1 MQCADRHHRFKA
13 ARLAGQIMEIRLSAR
28 NQWEDSESPPFLDK
42 TFVDSRITIGNNPAA
57 SLCLNGSVLSPEQ
70 MVIANL
76 DTGPKVTNQA
86 EGTFLNGEMLALNE
100 SRLLKDGDLLDIG
113 TYRISVSLSSDPKT
127 VLDDRAASND
137 LVVDHAY
144 DTAPAQVGEE
154 LLTAPGDDSS
164 RSRSELT
171 GPFLQGTNQKSKPAK
186 SFGAILDSLRTDED
200 RFYFVIEGGNRAGV
214 HVPIE
219 LEEMAL
225 GWDGT
230 GQHLCFD
237 IASIA
242 DLYAVVRKDWS
253 GVICQRQ
260 TASGIAVNDEPIE
273 DERRLRDGD
282 RLSLSGPVKDAV
294 AGADV
299 VLVFREPTSLVI
311 LDSLMPRVQPVREDV
326 VSQGTES
333 GSRRPLEAHGP
344 AHKLSTLIRSDR
356 EYFSAFT
363 FVELSLMALGTLA
376 GAFIIFLILN
386 YS

>member
-1 MQCADRHHRFKA
+1 
-13 ARLAGQIMEIRLSAR
+13 MEIRLTAR
-28 NQWEDSESPPFLDK
+28 NQWEDSDSPPFLDK

-70 MVIANL
+70 VVIANL
-76 DTGPKVTNQA
+76 ESGPEVTNQA
-86 EGTFLNGEMLALNE
+86 EGTFLNGKMLALNE

-113 TYRISVSLSSDPKT
+113 TYRISVFLSQN
-127 VLDDRAASND
+127 DRRVPGNDHLVEHSYDAA
-137 LVVDHAY
+137 
-144 DTAPAQVGEE
+144 PFQVGEDASEE

-164 RSRSELT
+164 RSYSELT
-171 GPFLQGTNQKSKPAK
+171 GPFLPGTSQRATPAK

-200 RFYFVIEGGNRAGV
+200 RFYFVIEGGHQAGV

-219 LEEMAL
+219 LEEMPL
-225 GWDGT
+225 GWDET

-242 DLYAVVRKDWS
+242 DLCAIVRKDWS

-260 TASGIAVNDEPIE
+260 TAAGIEVNDEPIE

-282 RLSLSGPVKDAV
+282 RLALRGPVNDAV
-294 AGADV
+294 AATEM
-299 VLVFREPTSLVI
+299 VLVFREPASLVI
-311 LDSLMPRVQPVREDV
+311 LDSLMPRVQPVREDAAT
-326 VSQGTES
+326 QGAES
-333 GSRRPLEAHGP
+333 GSRRGELVAHGP
-344 AHKLSTLIRSDR
+344 AHKLSDLIRSDR
-356 EYFSAFT
+356 EYFSVFT
-363 FVELSLMALGTLA
+363 FVELSLMALGTLV